1 MVLCFLK
8 RRTQPYLMKKDGR
21 MSLKENFFSHTNTN
35 LCGGAI
41 GFLENMNFNVLNKI
55 EDNDGRILILDVQID
70 DTAFLLINLYNV
82 NKEFEELNVLK
93 TLSNFLSH
101 ITDLYCK
108 NRIFGG
114 DFNVFFNTNHEA
126 QGGNPTQKKV
136 SSEINSN

>member
-1 MVLCFLK
+1 M
-8 RRTQPYLMKKDGR
+8 
-21 MSLKENFFSHTNTN
+21 
-35 LCGGAI
+35 
-41 GFLENMNFNVLNKI
+41 
-55 EDNDGRILILDVQID
+55 DVQVD

-114 DFNVFFNTNHEA
+114 DFNVFFNTNYEA
-126 QGGNPTQKKV
+126 QGGNPTQKNV